1 MSKNKSPNAL
11 GLCDMTGNV
20 MEWCEGY
27 LEKYENI
34 HQVNP
39 IGAPC
44 HLEDKHVLRREA
56 WCFAAKHCRLTNRS
70 GELPNS
76 CSYAFDFRIAM
87 KK

>member
-1 MSKNKSPNAL
+1 
-11 GLCDMTGNV
+11 MTGDV

-27 LEKYENI
+27 FEKYENI

-44 HLEDKHVLRREA
+44 HLEDKHVLHDGS
-56 WCFAAKHCRLTNRS
+56 WCFTAKHCSLTNRS
-70 GELPNS
+70 GELPIS

>member
-39 IGAPC
+39 IGAPY
-44 HLEDKHVLRREA
+44 HLEDKHVLRRGA
-56 WCFAAKHCRLTNRS
+56 WCFAAKYLRLTNRS
-70 GELPNS
+70 EELPNS
-76 CSYAFDFRIAM
+76 CCYACDFRIVM